1 MLNYKTNCEYGGQNL
16 AYLNTVHYDKVE
28 QLWAGLKVIL
38 WPFGETAQDNLAI
51 ANGSASYWAQSV
63 REDYYRK
70 CNLPG

>member
-1 MLNYKTNCEYGGQNL
+1 MLNHTTNCDHGEQNL
-16 AYLNTVHYDKVE
+16 AYWKTVHYDKVE

-51 ANGSASYWAQSV
+51 ANGSASYWAQGV

-70 CNLPG
+70 CNLPS